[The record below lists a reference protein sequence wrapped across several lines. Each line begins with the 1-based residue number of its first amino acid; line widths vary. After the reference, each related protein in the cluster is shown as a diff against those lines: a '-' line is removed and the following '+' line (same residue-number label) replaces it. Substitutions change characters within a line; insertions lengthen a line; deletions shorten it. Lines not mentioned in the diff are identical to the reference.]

1 MKPIDQASPRGCFQA
16 CVASVLELP
25 LSEVPDFCAPGW
37 ADGDWWTAFQQ
48 WCSRRGLIAVEIY
61 LDGKR
66 ITFAPLPD
74 GLIGILSGK
83 SPRGVFQHSVVVVFE
98 NFDFVLAHDPHES
111 RAGIDGQPKSLL
123 FFVRSAGY

>member
-1 MKPIDQASPRGCFQA
+1 MKPVYQSHARGCFQA

-25 LSEVPDFCAPGW
+25 LSDVPDFCAPGW
-37 ADGDWWTAFQQ
+37 TDGDWWTAFQQ
-48 WCSRRGLIAVEIY
+48 WCGERGLIAVEIY
-61 LDGKR
+61 LDGRR

-83 SPRGVFQHSVVVVFE
+83 SPRADIQHSVVASFK

-111 RAGIDGQPKSLL
+111 RAGIEGQPKSIL
-123 FFVRSAGY
+123 FFVRKTGF